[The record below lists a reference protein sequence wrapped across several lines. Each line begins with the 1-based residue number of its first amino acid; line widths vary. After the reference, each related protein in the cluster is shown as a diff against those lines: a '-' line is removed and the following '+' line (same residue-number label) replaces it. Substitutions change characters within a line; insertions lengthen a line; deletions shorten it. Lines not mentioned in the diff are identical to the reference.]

1 MRALVVED
9 DPVSAK
15 LIEAALKSEGIISEP
30 AETGED
36 AIDLA
41 KHYELRHHRA
51 RYPSP
56 RHGGIR
62 GGAPPAR
69 GQDPHA
75 GPDPVWR

>member
-15 LIEAALKSEGIISEP
+15 LIDAALKSEGIISEP

-41 KHYELRHHRA
+41 KHYDFDIVVLDIRLPDMEGSRWCAGCA
-51 RYPSP
+51 RP
-56 RHGGIR
+56 RS
-62 GGAPPAR
+62 AR
-69 GQDPHA
+69 
-75 GPDPVWR
+75 RC